1 MYESQFKIFHR
12 ENLRTASEPLGRRHL
27 LAGGGCVLSTERLL
41 SRAAS
46 PVDGLSCVF
55 SMTCCGSC
63 VSTCHF
69 LCPCALGG
77 GFSPEPSRADP
88 ARFRV
93 YFCSLLTPLSL
104 HRIEEIRVLLW
115 MRLWLKGVLGW
126 SDPLSRPPELSPHQ
140 QESCLSF
147 SSFV

>member
-12 ENLRTASEPLGRRHL
+12 ENMRTASEPLGRRHL
-27 LAGGGCVLSTERLL
+27 LAGGGCFLSTERLL

-46 PVDGLSCVF
+46 PMDGLSC
-55 SMTCCGSC
+55 CGSY
-63 VSTCHF
+63 VSTCRF
-69 LCPCALGG
+69 PCPCTLGG

-93 YFCSLLTPLSL
+93 FFCSLLTPLSL

-115 MRLWLKGVLGW
+115 MRLRLKGVLGW

-140 QESCLSF
+140 QEGCLSF
-147 SSFV
+147 LSSV